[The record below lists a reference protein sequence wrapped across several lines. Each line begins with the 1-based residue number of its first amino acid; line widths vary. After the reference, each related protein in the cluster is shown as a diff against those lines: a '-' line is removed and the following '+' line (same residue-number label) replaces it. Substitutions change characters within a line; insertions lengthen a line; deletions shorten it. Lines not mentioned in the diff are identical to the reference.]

1 MSTPATP
8 SAPQPAGDDR
18 NLVPADASPVLT
30 FEDKVGL
37 FWKNHR
43 TLVLVLC
50 VAVVAAIAGKGL
62 MDYLARQKEE
72 KIGAAYAA
80 ATTNDQLKAFI
91 AAQPGHTLAGIAHL
105 RLADEAY
112 AANKAADAISGYD
125 RAAAILPPGPLA
137 ARARLG
143 RALAKLQTGKTAEA
157 TTELKALADDTKQPK
172 TARSEAAYHL
182 TGLAVEAGNA
192 TDAQKFIDQLGQLDS
207 GGLGNPWM
215 QRAMMLRAT
224 MPASAVPATEE
235 KKADATPAVTV
246 ELPKK

>member
-18 NLVPADASPVLT
+18 NLVAADVSPAAT
-30 FEDKVGL
+30 FEDKVNL
-37 FWKNHR
+37 FWEKNR
-43 TLVLVLC
+43 TVIVVLC
-50 VAVVAAIAGKGL
+50 VGVVAAIAGKGL

-91 AAQPGHTLAGIAHL
+91 AAHGTHTLSGIAHL

-112 AANKAADAISGYD
+112 AANKAADAIASYD
-125 RAAAILPPGPLA
+125 RAAAILTDGPLA

-157 TTELKALADDTKQPK
+157 TTELKAVADDAKQLK

-182 TGLAVEAGNA
+182 VGLAVEAGN
-192 TDAQKFIDQLGQLDS
+192 TTEVQKLIDQLGQLDA
-207 GGLGNPWM
+207 GQGNPWM

-224 MPASAVPATEE
+224 MPAPLPAPATEE
-235 KKADATPAVTV
+235 KKTDAAPAVKV